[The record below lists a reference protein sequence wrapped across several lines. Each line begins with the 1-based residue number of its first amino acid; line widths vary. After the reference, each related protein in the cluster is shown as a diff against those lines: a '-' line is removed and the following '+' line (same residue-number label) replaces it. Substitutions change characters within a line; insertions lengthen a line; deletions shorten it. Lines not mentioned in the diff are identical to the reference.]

1 MSLVGIFPWDTTR
14 ALGLAL
20 LKTFCLPS
28 ISGLLHQT
36 GEFEHRPRK
45 RYDDTALMVAELV
58 RLGPDSPEGRQ
69 VVQRLNA
76 IHAHFAI
83 GQQDFVYVLSGF
95 VAEPIHWINRYG
107 WRPLRQ
113 EEKESLFFFWDHVG
127 LLMNIEARPSSLQR
141 MLDFNDEAS
150 REIFSTASS
159 NEQVA
164 NATVNMLLE
173 AWPRPLHA
181 VVRSSVRSL
190 LDPETLKS
198 LNWLPASPWQIQA
211 IRVSLRLRGWL
222 LSGFRRFWVPKRRRF
237 FQSAPPRPTE
247 LTFNCNKWALY
258 LFFHV
263 STRSFEWPCPKAS
276 SIVLSPFSLVTVAFR
291 GLFGS
296 LQCSVELGCCDCSRR
311 RQYDRQ
317 PGW

>member
-1 MSLVGIFPWDTTR
+1 MPETNSTRLDPAILESCRDVFGRYFPWDTTR
-14 ALGLAL
+14 ALELAL
-20 LKTFCLPS
+20 LKTFCIPS

-83 GQQDFVYVLSGF
+83 GQQDFVFVLSGF
-95 VAEPIHWINRYG
+95 VAELIHWINRYG
-107 WRPLRQ
+107 WRPLCQ
-113 EEKESLFFFWDHVG
+113 EEKESLFLFWDHVG
-127 LLMNIEARPSSLQR
+127 SLMNIEARPSSLQR

-150 REIFSTASS
+150 REMFSTASS

-173 AWPRPLHA
+173 AWPRPLHT

-190 LDPETLKS
+190 LDSETLMS

-237 FQSAPPRPTE
+237 FSECPTKTYGVDFQLQQVGPPSLLPRLNKE
-247 LTFNCNKWALY
+247 L
-258 LFFHV
+258 
-263 STRSFEWPCPKAS
+263 
-276 SIVLSPFSLVTVAFR
+276 
-291 GLFGS
+291 
-296 LQCSVELGCCDCSRR
+296 
-311 RQYDRQ
+311 
-317 PGW
+317 

>member
-1 MSLVGIFPWDTTR
+1 MPETNSTRLDPAVLESCRDVFGRYFPWDTTR
-14 ALGLAL
+14 ALELAL
-20 LKTFCLPS
+20 LKTFCIPS

-113 EEKESLFFFWDHVG
+113 EEKESLFLFWDHVG
-127 LLMNIEARPSSLQR
+127 ALMNIEARPSSLQR

-150 REIFSTASS
+150 REMFSTASS

-247 LTFNCNKWALY
+247 LTFNCNKSALP

-263 STRSFEWPCPKAS
+263 SIRSFEWPCPKAS

-296 LQCSVELGCCDCSRR
+296 L
-311 RQYDRQ
+311 
-317 PGW
+317 

>member
-1 MSLVGIFPWDTTR
+1 
-14 ALGLAL
+14 
-20 LKTFCLPS
+20 
-28 ISGLLHQT
+28 
-36 GEFEHRPRK
+36 
-45 RYDDTALMVAELV
+45 
-58 RLGPDSPEGRQ
+58 
-69 VVQRLNA
+69 
-76 IHAHFAI
+76 
-83 GQQDFVYVLSGF
+83 
-95 VAEPIHWINRYG
+95 
-107 WRPLRQ
+107 
-113 EEKESLFFFWDHVG
+113 
-127 LLMNIEARPSSLQR
+127 MNIEARSSSLQR